1 MERKRNFQQEQRRY
15 ATSAKVREPTL
26 ADKFRSLEK
35 KVSIQEKDNVTK
47 KKTKE
52 FQFPFKWKMK
62 FNQAK
67 RPANNEMMLVFF
79 MNKKNELEPP
89 KFMPIFDG
97 NMIIWKNTPYEFDPR
112 AVWTVKGMRGN
123 PKAYFLKE
131 IDRRPVMNKLY
142 NREIYKDAA
151 VSNMDLDEI
160 RARGD
165 STESDAFLVKAVLSA
180 RLAKTKIPIN
190 KGILII
196 IILAI
201 VAAVIYF
208 VSKGGGTPAG

>member
-1 MERKRNFQQEQRRY
+1 MERSRSIQEEEGVN
-15 ATSAKVREPTL
+15 AKPLTL
-26 ADKFRSLEK
+26 ADKVRNLEK
-35 KVSIQEKDNVTK
+35 KASITEKSKITK

-62 FNQAK
+62 MNQAK
-67 RPANNEMMLVFF
+67 QSSKSEMMLVFF
-79 MNKKNELEPP
+79 MNKKNELESP

-112 AVWTVKGMRGN
+112 AVWTVKGMKGN

-142 NREIYKDAA
+142 NNKEIFKDAA
-151 VSNMDLDEI
+151 VSNMDLEEI
-160 RARGD
+160 RERGD

-180 RLAKTKIPIN
+180 RLAKSKLPIS
-190 KGILII
+190 KGVLGVLILII
-196 IILAI
+196 VGVIIW
-201 VAAVIYF
+201 AV
-208 VSKGGGTPAG
+208 SQGGGGA

>member
-1 MERKRNFQQEQRRY
+1 MRN
-15 ATSAKVREPTL
+15 
-26 ADKFRSLEK
+26 LEK
-35 KVSIQEKDNVTK
+35 RVNISEKDKVTK
-47 KKTKE
+47 KKTKQ
-52 FQFPFKWKMK
+52 FQFPFRWKMK
-62 FNQAK
+62 MNQSK
-67 RPANNEMMLVFF
+67 QPSKNEMMLVFF

-112 AVWTVKGMRGN
+112 AVWTVKGMKGN

-142 NREIYKDAA
+142 NREIYRDAA
-151 VSNMDLDEI
+151 ISNMNLDEI

-180 RLAKTKIPIN
+180 RLAKTKMPIN
-190 KGILII
+190 KGLLII
-196 IILAI
+196 IILVIIGI
-201 VAAVIYF
+201 VIWAVSRGGAGSVIPAA
-208 VSKGGGTPAG
+208 G